1 VLRALRMLSLAGLLA
16 VGVLSAPSAVAGAAP
31 GGGVTAMSCGT
42 ITTGAVFGGYR
53 ARMICEG
60 KQLDGFGTTAGAAQT
75 NVNNLHQ
82 AALDTGVYC
91 YTNPVPQGVSGGYRV
106 ISSCNNKRIDSF
118 GTTLSDVG
126 NNLQGLVY
134 VAGSGVFCGYTTLE
148 VPTGGYRLRMSC
160 NNTAVDAH
168 GSTLT
173 DAASHSVAMAGLAG
187 SYGVFCLYNTY
198 STIGGGYRIA
208 MACNNRAVAGAGTTL
223 TDAANNVYNFAYL
236 FALTGRYCGG
246 AGWENIPG
254 GLRVTMLCYP
264 TGGHRYGTGTSITQ
278 AANNAYINSW

>member
-1 VLRALRMLSLAGLLA
+1 LRFLSLAGLLV
-16 VGVLSAPSAVAGAAP
+16 VGVLSAPAATAAPDRAVAPMA
-31 GGGVTAMSCGT
+31 CGT
-42 ITTGAVFGGYR
+42 VTTGAVFGGYR
-53 ARMICEG
+53 SRMICEG
-60 KQLDGFGTTAGAAQT
+60 KQLDGFGTTTGAAQA

-82 AALDTGVYC
+82 AALATGVYC

-106 ISSCNNKRIDSF
+106 ISSCNNRRVDAF
-118 GTTLSDVG
+118 GTTLTDVG
-126 NNLQGLVY
+126 NNLHGLVY
-134 VAGSGVFCGYTTLE
+134 VAGDGVFCGYTTLE
-148 VPTGGYRLRMSC
+148 VPTGGYRLRMAC

-173 DAASHSVAMAGLAG
+173 AAASHSVAMAALAG
-187 SYGVFCLYNTY
+187 DYGVFCLYNTY

-223 TDAANNVYNFAYL
+223 TDAANNVHNFAHLY
-236 FALTGRYCGG
+236 ATTGRYCGG

-264 TGGHRYGTGTSITQ
+264 TGGYRYGTGTTITQ
-278 AANNAYINSW
+278 AANNAYFASL